1 MSSLDIWVNAK
12 KTPEE
17 IEEAKIQAKEMQR
30 KKKNMNRKPP
40 SKKSFRGE
48 SIRSRKTAS
57 YKDDSD
63 YSGEDDKFIVDDDDD
78 EVEEILESEDD
89 DFDENLED
97 EEEDDD
103 EISLHDDEES
113 DDGIEHDIKE
123 SKPVASSRSSRA
135 AARKIHGGT
144 KTDALSVDSDS
155 DDDDDDDDDEGE
167 SFLPSRDHRPSMP
180 SRLLQQKTETAK
192 KRHNPSL
199 KASLANAEKKK
210 RKTSGGSS
218 LMLLNAPAL
227 KKGKP
232 NSSIGAKRENPND
245 DDEEV
250 TSPCYTPKKPKNLGK
265 SINPEEEYEN
275 ILSSDE
281 ENTINH
287 SISNAKKS
295 RVASV
300 GETSRFFGATKE
312 SKSKSKMILL
322 DDSDSDSSDFDEPK
336 KSRFNIKK
344 SHALEDTP
352 EPKDVDRKRRLKK
365 FTKTNKNGV
374 SNQKTS
380 RIFSIDDSSDEDNM
394 VNVDNANVDDAG
406 FDEDLKVAMKL
417 SLEAKRKTDEK
428 KKKKGNEGENEIE
441 MILDDSSDDEDA
453 DQGDEYYDQEK
464 ETASNV
470 LKSAEKLSGHVIRA
484 MSGWFGNKE
493 GGGSIQGI
501 IVDGALSFGNI
512 DESKSGND
520 KESPSNGKGDNDT
533 HTWISQAIMAK
544 AIPNVKLSQ
553 YQLVGVNWMA
563 LLNGMTCEVGTK
575 GTKNV
580 NGVLADE
587 MGLVCIIPTFLRKIE

>member
-1 MSSLDIWVNAK
+1 MSSLDVWLKAK

-17 IEEAKIQAKEMQR
+17 IEEAKIQAKELQQ

-40 SKKSFRGE
+40 SKKNFRGKNM
-48 SIRSRKTAS
+48 RSRKAAS

-63 YSGEDDKFIVDDDDD
+63 YSGEDDNFIVDED
-78 EVEEILESEDD
+78 EIEEILESEDE

-123 SKPVASSRSSRA
+123 SKPVALSRSSRA
-135 AARKIHGGT
+135 AARKIHGGS

-155 DDDDDDDDDEGE
+155 DDDDDEGE

-180 SRLLQQKTETAK
+180 SRLLQQKTEVAK

-210 RKTSGGSS
+210 RKTSGESS

-232 NSSIGAKRENPND
+232 NSSIVAKRENPND

-265 SINPEEEYEN
+265 SINPEEEYQD

-287 SISNAKKS
+287 SISNGKKS

-312 SKSKSKMILL
+312 SNSKTILL
-322 DDSDSDSSDFDEPK
+322 DDSDSDFDEPK

-352 EPKDVDRKRRLKK
+352 EPSDADRKRRLKK
-365 FTKTNKNGV
+365 FTNKNGV

-380 RIFSIDDSSDEDNM
+380 RIYSIDDSSDEDNM
-394 VNVDNANVDDAG
+394 ANVDNANVDDAG
-406 FDEDLKVAMKL
+406 FEEDLKNAMKL
-417 SLEAKRKTDEK
+417 SLEAKRKADGMK
-428 KKKKGNEGENEIE
+428 KKKANEGESEIEIE

-470 LKSAEKLSGHVIRA
+470 LKSAEQLSGHVIRA

-493 GGGSIQGI
+493 GGGAIQGI

-512 DESKSGND
+512 DESKSGKD

-533 HTWISQAIMAK
+533 HTWISQAVMAK

-553 YQLVGVNWMA
+553 YQLIGVNWMA

-587 MGLVCIIPTFLRKIE
+587 MGLVSIIPAFIRKIE